1 MSFRSCIKSPRGLG
15 QFMPVTPR
23 ADMLDSRFTSPVLV
37 VPRSDSSELWGI
49 CRAEVM
55 FTPPVAVR
63 PTRSP
68 GCSLMTMAFF
78 NRRRAIAV
86 ACRSVPLL
94 PVMRE
99 SSGGLYPWLMSTF
112 IRGDRRAGAILLS
125 GSTTEPRMLLS
136 GTPYVDRRL
145 DSSDVSVLVREVVIA
160 SMHVRTVP
168 GSRDG

>member
-99 SSGGLYPWLMSTF
+99 QRGVVPLADVDLHPGGQEGGRNL
-112 IRGDRRAGAILLS
+112 IERVDHRAEDA
-125 GSTTEPRMLLS
+125 
-136 GTPYVDRRL
+136 
-145 DSSDVSVLVREVVIA
+145 A
-160 SMHVRTVP
+160 
-168 GSRDG
+168 